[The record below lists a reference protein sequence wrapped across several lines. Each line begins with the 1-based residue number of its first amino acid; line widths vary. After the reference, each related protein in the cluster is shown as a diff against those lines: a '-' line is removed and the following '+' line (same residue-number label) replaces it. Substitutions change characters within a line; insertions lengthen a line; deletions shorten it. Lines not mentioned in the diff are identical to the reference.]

1 MGCIGFDALLRLT
14 HPTLDFELNFELD
27 FGALGFVGLGALFCG
42 DCL

>member
-1 MGCIGFDALLRLT
+1 MGCIGFDALLRLM
-14 HPTLDFELNFELD
+14 HPTLDFGSD